1 MPVPSQ
7 LLSTLPLSRLTERP
21 GLSALTK
28 RVLVLCF
35 LVMVADNY
43 DNTAISFVMPRLIRD
58 WHIDKLTA
66 SYVFTAG
73 LFGLMV
79 GSILFGWLGDLVG
92 RKTMII
98 AGLIEFGLATLA
110 ATMAQNAEQLMVLRF
125 LAGLGIGGAVP
136 NGVALTNEFSPRRLR
151 VFVVAA
157 IFAGYTLGGSGG
169 GFVAAWLMPTHG
181 WPVVFLIGGILP
193 LALAAILA
201 VWLPESIRYLALH
214 PRRSAEG
221 VRLARAMRPDLAIT
235 AETRIVE
242 EQAPAAA
249 SPILADLFAGPR
261 AVMTPLLWLLYIA
274 NSMAVFGMT
283 NWLPFLIESSGLAP
297 QRAALVATLWSI
309 GGTVGGLFAS
319 RFVDRL
325 GLRAIVLFVL
335 LGCPMVAVLGLAAQS
350 AVLLF
355 VTMTM
360 AGFFVVGT
368 QNSLHGISGSI
379 YPTRVRT
386 NGVGWALGVGKI
398 GSISGPFLGGLL
410 LARGLPVPELFVA
423 AATPL
428 LIALASAFLLMR
440 LYNRHVHGRDSG
452 SDRGTGDDPFAA
464 SVSDALPS

>member
-1 MPVPSQ
+1 MPVSS
-7 LLSTLPLSRLTERP
+7 LSLSTLPLSQLTERS

-58 WHIDKLTA
+58 WHLDKLTA
-66 SYVFTAG
+66 TFIIVAG

-79 GSILFGWLGDLVG
+79 GSILFGWLGDVVG

-98 AGLIEFGLATLA
+98 AGLVEFGLVTLA
-110 ATMAQNAEQLMVLRF
+110 TMTAQNAEQIMVLRF

-136 NGVALTNEFSPRRLR
+136 NGVALTNEYSPRRLR

-169 GFVAAWLMPTHG
+169 GFVAAWLMPAHG
-181 WPVVFLIGGILP
+181 WPVVFLIGGVLP
-193 LALAAILA
+193 LVLAAILA
-201 VWLPESIRYLALH
+201 ASLPESIRYLALH
-214 PRRSAEG
+214 PRRSGEAA
-221 VRLARAMRPDLAIT
+221 RLARAMRPDLAIT

-242 EQAPAAA
+242 EQMPAA
-249 SPILADLFAGPR
+249 PKPVLADLFAGPR

-319 RFVDRL
+319 RFVDRF

-335 LGCPMVAVLGLAAQS
+335 LGCPMVAVLGVAAQS

-355 VTMTM
+355 ATMTM

-379 YPTRVRT
+379 YPTRIRT
-386 NGVGWALGVGKI
+386 NGVGWALGVAKI
-398 GSISGPFLGGLL
+398 GSISGPFLGGVLL
-410 LARGLPVPELFVA
+410 VRGLSVPELFIA
-423 AATPL
+423 ASVPL
-428 LIALASAFLLMR
+428 LVALLSAFLLMR

-452 SDRGTGDDPFAA
+452 ADRDTDGDPYAA
-464 SVSDALPS
+464 PVSDALPS